1 MYALLMSSQLQFI
14 HKKEKE
20 KKKKRARTR
29 LIKQVESTY
38 FLSQSLY
45 LSLKKS
51 FSVSGGSH

>member
-20 KKKKRARTR
+20 KKKRARTR